1 MAVTRVEVRDII
13 PSTDITN
20 AMEMQMAAERRKRA
34 NVLES
39 EGRRESQVNDAR
51 GAADAKVLAAE
62 AEATRLETVARG
74 EAASLTTLVEAFGG
88 DQDKAMQMLLLTKYW
103 TTQAALAKSDNTKV
117 LFYPSKATVPV
128 SVEGLREMISAE

>member
-1 MAVTRVEVRDII
+1 MEVRDII
-13 PSTDITN
+13 PSKDITN

-39 EGRRESQVNDAR
+39 EGRRESQVNDAQ
-51 GAADAKVLAAE
+51 GAADAKVLAAA
-62 AEATRLETVARG
+62 AEASRLETVAKG
-74 EAASLTTLVEAFGG
+74 EAASVATLAQAFDG
-88 DQDKAMQMLLLTKYW
+88 DQDKAMQMLLLSKYW

-128 SVEGLREMISAE
+128 SVDGLREMIKDE